1 MNNKRMKGDIN
12 NITGE
17 KINRYSIRKVSFG
30 AASVAV
36 TALFMFLGG
45 TSAQAADNN
54 NTNVAKEKI
63 TVEKSQE
70 NKKEQEKEIK
80 NKEKAKEN
88 KKEQNIQNIEE
99 KSQENLKKA
108 VESNENKAKK
118 RTKRSLDAED
128 RASTDLDE
136 AANKVFEAPKDD
148 ASVEELI
155 SKLKNLANSV
165 ENNSKIQNM
174 DKLGN
179 EKQVNPGEVKDITE
193 FGGWKAIS
201 ADGKAGKFA
210 IARKTDKGVFPIE
223 TINTVWNSKRNEYTT
238 WIIEQAFERNGDY
251 MLFLSEVRTQKTQNE
266 ETFDGQA
273 YKKSGEP
280 GYMAKGLKGFNG
292 IEKTFKAYSK
302 ENGSRVKISFK
313 TGYSG
318 DIEGFKAKYKVE
330 VLVEKDGKLETIYT
344 AKFSPVEN
352 KKNAEM
358 TVTAAKDGSNN
369 PKSIT
374 VTASEAGDRD
384 KMNEKLAANKPNGTA
399 GTFTSRDIDLPE
411 GITQYTVRIS
421 AENNQLLGMGYQALN
436 KHYALPISGLDFSIS
451 QDTSKVAKN
460 LLQKIYDKL
469 IASEKKD
476 TRGKTEE
483 SIEKY
488 KQELEKIK
496 NILNEPNLKLTDE
509 YKKSLNSILE
519 KQKELKVDK
528 KALIALKDELSGLV
542 TTISTKGKTPSTVA
556 EYDRAKAE
564 AEKAIEEAKALI
576 DKENATV
583 EEVELAVAK
592 VKEKPY

>member
-45 TSAQAADNN
+45 TSAQAQENN
-54 NTNVAKEKI
+54 TTNVAKEKI

-70 NKKEQEKEIK
+70 NKKE
-80 NKEKAKEN
+80 KAKEITIEKLKEN
-88 KKEQNIQNIEE
+88 KNKQEKAVKTVEKLKENKNEQNQNIEE
-99 KSQENLKKA
+99 KSTENFKKEA
-108 VESNENKAKK
+108 ENNKNKAKK
-118 RTKRSLDAED
+118 RTKRSLDVED

-155 SKLKNLANSV
+155 SKLKNLANTV

-223 TINTVWNSKRNEYTT
+223 TINTVWNGTGKGYST
-238 WIIEQAFERNGDY
+238 WIIEQAFERNGEY
-251 MLFLSEVRTQKTQNE
+251 MLFLSEVRTQKTRNE

-273 YKKSGEP
+273 YKETKEP
-280 GYMAKGLKGFNG
+280 GGVAKGLKGFNG

-318 DIEGFKAKYKVE
+318 DINGLKAKYKVE
-330 VLVEKDGKLETIYT
+330 VLVEKDGKLETVYT
-344 AKFSPVEN
+344 AKFSPTEN

-358 TVTAAKDGSNN
+358 TVTPAKDGSNN
-369 PKSIT
+369 PKYIVSNDSD
-374 VTASEAGDRD
+374 AADRD

-399 GTFTSRDIDLPE
+399 GTFKSKDIDLPE

-421 AENNQLLGMGYQALN
+421 AENNQFLGMGYQAFN
-436 KHYALPISGLDFSIS
+436 KHYSLPISGLDFSIS

-460 LLQKIYDKL
+460 LLQKVYDKL
-469 IASEKKD
+469 IASEKK
-476 TRGKTEE
+476 RHKRKNKR
-483 SIEKY
+483 IY
-488 KQELEKIK
+488 RKI
-496 NILNEPNLKLTDE
+496 
-509 YKKSLNSILE
+509 
-519 KQKELKVDK
+519 
-528 KALIALKDELSGLV
+528 
-542 TTISTKGKTPSTVA
+542 
-556 EYDRAKAE
+556 
-564 AEKAIEEAKALI
+564 
-576 DKENATV
+576 
-583 EEVELAVAK
+583 
-592 VKEKPY
+592 